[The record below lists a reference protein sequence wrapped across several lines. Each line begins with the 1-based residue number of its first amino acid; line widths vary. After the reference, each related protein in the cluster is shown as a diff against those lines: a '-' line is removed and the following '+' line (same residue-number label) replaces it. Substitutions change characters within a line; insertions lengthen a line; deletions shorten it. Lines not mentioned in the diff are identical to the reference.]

1 MERDLLKEA
10 IEFVKSY
17 SPTKSST
24 YAVALTKTGT
34 VLRGVFFGAELD
46 SARLC
51 AEVGCILE
59 ANKLQDPIT
68 HSLCIWYDSESDDYG
83 VLPACGYCQER
94 LATFGAGVMIAVPE
108 SKTSKAYMFK
118 SLKELRPYFWADY
131 GSGASI

>member
-1 MERDLLKEA
+1 MKKDLLKEV
-10 IEFVKSY
+10 IKFVKSY

-24 YAVALTKTGT
+24 YAVALTKSGKLLT
-34 VLRGVFFGAELD
+34 GVFFNSELD

-51 AEVGCILE
+51 AEAGCMIE
-59 ANKLQDPIT
+59 ANKLKDPIT

-94 LATFGAGVMIAVPE
+94 LATFGMGVMIAIPKG
-108 SKTSKAYMFK
+108 KTGKEYIFK

-131 GSGASI
+131 GSGVGA